1 MLIKEGLQFVQEY
14 VSAINA
20 SIKKQE
26 PEKALSKIQAIWLSF
41 VILGTLVTNAVCW
54 KRMEKASLG
63 KYNSAALSWM
73 FRNSK
78 IFWEL
83 LLVSSVRYLLRK
95 YNINKGILVI
105 DDSDIQRSKKTSK
118 IAKTHK
124 IKDKKTG
131 GYFNGQ
137 NIVFLILVSDKI
149 TLPVGFKFYEPDP
162 DVSKWAREDKRLRKK
177 GVKKKYRPEKPVIDD
192 KYPGKKKIAT
202 ELITSFIKSFADIK
216 IKSVL
221 ADSLYGDKDFIQT
234 IIDTTGVKQVIS
246 QIRKNQTILF
256 NNKVVSINKQFE
268 KFTEKK
274 EEVILRGKKKVI
286 YYMSAPLKVVSHKK
300 KYRIIALK
308 YEGESEYRYIIATDA
323 SWLDIDIIKA
333 YSFRWL
339 VEVFIQDWK
348 TYEGWD
354 QLAKQQ
360 GDIGS
365 ERGVILSLLSDHLLL
380 LHNEQQSLVESKS
393 QAATVGSLRIRVVME
408 SISAFIGS
416 IVDSSN
422 PRMAFDEV
430 SNKIAE
436 VFELEPS
443 AKHVSHLK
451 DGLAI

>member
-54 KRMEKASLG
+54 ERMEKASLG

-274 EEVILRGKKKVI
+274 EEVILRCKKKVI

-393 QAATVGSLRIRVVME
+393 QAATVGSLRIRVMME

-430 SNKIAE
+430 LNKIAE

>member
-14 VSAINA
+14 VSAIND

-26 PEKALSKIQAIWLSF
+26 PEKALSRIQAIWLSF

-63 KYNSAALSWM
+63 QYNNAALSWM

-83 LLVSSVRYLLRK
+83 LLVSSVRYLLCR

-105 DDSDIQRSKKTSK
+105 DDSDIERSKKTSK

-162 DVSKWAREDKRLRKK
+162 DVSKWAKEDKRLRKK
-177 GVKKKYRPEKPVIDD
+177 GVKKKYRPEKPAIDD

-202 ELITSFIKSFADIK
+202 ELITSFIKSFDSIK

-234 IIDTTGVKQVIS
+234 IMDTTGIKQVIS

-256 NNKVVSINKQFE
+256 NNKVISINKQFE
-268 KFTEKK
+268 NFTEKK
-274 EEVILRGKKKVI
+274 EEVMLRGKKKVI
-286 YYMSAPLKVVSHKK
+286 YYILAPLKVVSHKR

-308 YEGESEYRYIIATDA
+308 YEGESEYRYIIATEA

-360 GDIGS
+360 GGIGS

-380 LHNEQQSLVESKS
+380 LHTEQQSLVESKS

-408 SISAFIGS
+408 SISAFIL
-416 IVDSSN
+416 D
-422 PRMAFDEV
+422 F
-430 SNKIAE
+430 
-436 VFELEPS
+436 
-443 AKHVSHLK
+443 
-451 DGLAI
+451 

>member
-1 MLIKEGLQFVQEY
+1 M
-14 VSAINA
+14 
-20 SIKKQE
+20 
-26 PEKALSKIQAIWLSF
+26 
-41 VILGTLVTNAVCW
+41 
-54 KRMEKASLG
+54 
-63 KYNSAALSWM
+63 
-73 FRNSK
+73 
-78 IFWEL
+78 
-83 LLVSSVRYLLRK
+83 
-95 YNINKGILVI
+95 I

-348 TYEGWD
+348 TYEGWN

-393 QAATVGSLRIRVVME
+393 QAATVGSLRIRVMME

-430 SNKIAE
+430 LNKIAE
-436 VFELEPS
+436 VFELEP
-443 AKHVSHLK
+443 
-451 DGLAI
+451 

>member
-63 KYNSAALSWM
+63 QYNSAALSWM

-95 YNINKGILVI
+95 YSINKGILVI

-192 KYPGKKKIAT
+192 KYPGKKNIAT

-234 IIDTTGVKQVIS
+234 IIDTTGVKQVVS

-256 NNKVVSINKQFE
+256 NNKVISINKQF
-268 KFTEKK
+268 KNFTEKK

-286 YYMSAPLKVVSHKK
+286 YYMSAALKVVSHKR

-380 LHNEQQSLVESKS
+380 LHTEQQSLVESKS

-422 PRMAFDEV
+422 PKMAFDEV
-430 SNKIAE
+430 SNKIAG

-451 DGLAI
+451 DGLAM

>member
-1 MLIKEGLQFVQEY
+1 MLIKEGSHFVQEY

-20 SIKKQE
+20 SIKKRE

-63 KYNSAALSWM
+63 KYNSAALSCM

-149 TLPVGFKFYEPDP
+149 TLPAGFKFYEPDP

-202 ELITSFIKSFADIK
+202 ELITSFIKSFAYIK

-234 IIDTTGVKQVIS
+234 IIDTTGVKQVAS

-256 NNKVVSINKQFE
+256 NNKVISINKQFE
-268 KFTEKK
+268 NFTEKK

-286 YYMSAPLKVVSHKK
+286 YYMSAPLKVVSHKR

-308 YEGESEYRYIIATDA
+308 YEGESEHRYIIATDA
-323 SWLDIDIIKA
+323 SWLDIDTIKA

-430 SNKIAE
+430 LNKFAE
-436 VFELEPS
+436 VFELELS